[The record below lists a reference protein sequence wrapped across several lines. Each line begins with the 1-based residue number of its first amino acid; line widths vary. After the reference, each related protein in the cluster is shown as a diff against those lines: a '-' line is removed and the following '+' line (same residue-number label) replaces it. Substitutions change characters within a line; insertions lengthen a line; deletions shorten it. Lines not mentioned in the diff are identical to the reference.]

1 MEMLG
6 PPGASVKGCRSADDA
21 GRTVGPRVD
30 GRREPGFGSPASAR
44 PSPGGRAGAPRP
56 AGPDGPPSRPASP
69 YDSESAAN
77 APEGD
82 A

>member
-44 PSPGGRAGAPRP
+44 PSPRRPRRGAAARGTGR
-56 AGPDGPPSRPASP
+56 PPSRPGSP